1 MLGKDIFKLYSKFN
15 TFFETLQYA
24 SKSQPSAEFQKKF
37 GTQSELFVKLIQDEL
52 KGITSDPAWNQAKLL
67 SEKVKREQQLKQLGK
82 LNDNKVNTG
91 AKRSFSTYSKL
102 HQDNSNKDQVCK
114 S

>member
-52 KGITSDPAWNQAKLL
+52 KGLVSDPAWNKAKLL

-114 S
+114 